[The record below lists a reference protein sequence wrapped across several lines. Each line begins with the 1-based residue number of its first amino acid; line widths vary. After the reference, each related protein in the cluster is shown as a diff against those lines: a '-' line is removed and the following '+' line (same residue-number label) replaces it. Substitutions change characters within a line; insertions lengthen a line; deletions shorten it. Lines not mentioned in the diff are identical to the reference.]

1 MRESEI
7 EKYLV
12 RRVREN
18 GGLAPKWVS
27 GERGVPDRIIILPRG
42 RVMYAEIKA
51 PGKKPSPLQVKWADT
66 LRALG
71 HKCYLIDS
79 KAGVDAFIREV
90 FGNGV

>member
-18 GGLAPKWVS
+18 GGLAPKWIS
-27 GERGVPDRIIILPRG
+27 GERGVPDRIVILPNG
-42 RVMYAEIKA
+42 RTVYAELKA
-51 PGKKPSPLQVKWADT
+51 KNGKQSPLQKKWANT
-66 LRALG
+66 LNGMG